1 MSENQTLKY
10 KIDLSK
16 VPKKTTAPTPMSSI
30 SFGAFEIK
38 TAPSTQVLQIM
49 LNDKVLIEI
58 NDKDVFIHG
67 ISIKGIS
74 QVLENHYS
82 ALKQLLEK

>member
-1 MSENQTLKY
+1 MNENQTLKY

-16 VPKKTTAPTPMSSI
+16 VPKKTTTPTPMSSI

-49 LNDKVLIEI
+49 LNDKVLVEI
-58 NDKDVFIHG
+58 NNNDVFIQG

-74 QVLENHYS
+74 HVLENHYT